1 MLNKEARLCN
11 SLVGI
16 KSVLMELGVEDIKN
30 EVTKNGETETINCFN
45 EIERF
50 IIEYITNSIQ
60 SYKFEELKEGM
71 WVWDDEYKQCIKIK
85 LVFMPCKEYQKGSL
99 KIYHN
104 LNEDNDLDFVEFEP
118 NRFYPLVKAMYREE

>member
-45 EIERF
+45 EIEKF

-60 SYKFEELKEGM
+60 SYKFEELTPNM
-71 WVWDDEYKQCIKIK
+71 WVWDDKLKWLYHIFAIREEDKI
-85 LVFMPCKEYQKGSL
+85 
-99 KIYHN
+99 
-104 LNEDNDLDFVEFEP
+104 VEVIVSDRNAIFRKVVTLGKFEE